1 MSEQKNTVARPR
13 LRHENLKTTGLD
25 EMVDWYETVLGAEVV
40 YRFPGGAFL
49 TNDGTNHRIAM
60 LSSPRMSDDPE
71 KLIHAGTHHSAFEY
85 DSVDGLL
92 AAYARLKGEGIEPH
106 AALNHG
112 TTTSFYYADP
122 DGNSVELRYDHLG
135 DWEKSMEWMGTSP
148 QMAANPLG
156 VPVDPGAMIEALKA
170 GASDW

>member
-13 LRHENLKTTGLD
+13 LHHGNLKTTRLD

-49 TNDGTNHRIAM
+49 TNDGANHRIAM

-71 KLIHAGTHHSAFEY
+71 KLLHTGMHHSAFEY
-85 DSVDGLL
+85 DSVDDLL
-92 AAYARLKGEGIEPH
+92 AAYARLKTEGIEPH

-122 DGNSVELRYDHLG
+122 DGNSVELKYDHLG
-135 DWEKSMEWMGTSP
+135 DWREPTEWMRASP
-148 QMAANPLG
+148 EMAANPIG
-156 VPVDPGAMIEALKA
+156 VPVDPGAMIEARRAHAL
-170 GASDW
+170 DW